1 LWLKLG
7 GLVGGVPALLF
18 IILANVGTVL
28 VGVNVSAI
36 GLEQLSWN
44 ATTGF
49 ALDDSTS
56 GVAKHRHPLTCPP
69 GREGYRRK
77 ARGHGEALVVR
88 GLRHQEYD

>member
-1 LWLKLG
+1 LKLG

-18 IILANVGTVL
+18 IILANVL

-44 ATTGF
+44 ATTGL

-56 GVAKHRHPLTCPP
+56 KVAKHRHP
-69 GREGYRRK
+69 
-77 ARGHGEALVVR
+77 
-88 GLRHQEYD
+88 

>member
-1 LWLKLG
+1 LKLD

-18 IILANVGTVL
+18 IVLAIVL

-44 ATTGF
+44 ATRGL

-56 GVAKHRHPLTCPP
+56 EVAKHRHP
-69 GREGYRRK
+69 
-77 ARGHGEALVVR
+77 
-88 GLRHQEYD
+88 

>member
-1 LWLKLG
+1 LKLG

-18 IILANVGTVL
+18 IILANVL

-44 ATTGF
+44 ATTGL

-56 GVAKHRHPLTCPP
+56 GVAKHRHP
-69 GREGYRRK
+69 
-77 ARGHGEALVVR
+77 
-88 GLRHQEYD
+88 

>member
-1 LWLKLG
+1 LKLG

-28 VGVNVSAI
+28 VGVNVNAI

-44 ATTGF
+44 ATTGL

-56 GVAKHRHPLTCPP
+56 GVAKHRHP
-69 GREGYRRK
+69 
-77 ARGHGEALVVR
+77 
-88 GLRHQEYD
+88 

>member
-1 LWLKLG
+1 LKPG

-18 IILANVGTVL
+18 IILANVL

-44 ATTGF
+44 ATTGL

-56 GVAKHRHPLTCPP
+56 GVAKHRHP
-69 GREGYRRK
+69 
-77 ARGHGEALVVR
+77 
-88 GLRHQEYD
+88 

>member
-1 LWLKLG
+1 LKLG

-28 VGVNVSAI
+28 VNVSAI

-44 ATTGF
+44 ATTGL

-56 GVAKHRHPLTCPP
+56 GVAKHRHP
-69 GREGYRRK
+69 
-77 ARGHGEALVVR
+77 
-88 GLRHQEYD
+88 